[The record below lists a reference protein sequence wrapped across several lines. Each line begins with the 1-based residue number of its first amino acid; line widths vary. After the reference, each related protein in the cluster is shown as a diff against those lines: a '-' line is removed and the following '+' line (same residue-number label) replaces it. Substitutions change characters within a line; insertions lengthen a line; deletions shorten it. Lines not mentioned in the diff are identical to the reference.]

1 MSKFSKMLGQ
11 QFANPH
17 GFVGWVCCRI
27 MNIINRQMY
36 RSVVKGL
43 EAGDSDTILDVGYG
57 NGYLLRQLDK
67 KFGCNLYGI
76 EVSSDAEKL
85 TVKRN
90 KKSVIIGRMR
100 LLQADCCD
108 MPFDEQTF
116 EFITSVNTIY
126 FWQDTEK
133 GLSEIARVLKPNG
146 KFYNVVYSREWLQK
160 LAYTKE
166 GFKFFDQQD
175 YIDLGK
181 KAGFVKVEIVDIKK
195 NKNFLVVFTK

>member
-1 MSKFSKMLGQ
+1 MSTFSKMIGQ

-17 GFVGWVCCRI
+17 GFIGWVCCKI
-27 MNIINRQMY
+27 MNVINRQMY
-36 RSVVKGL
+36 RSVVRGL
-43 EAGDSDTILDVGYG
+43 EADNGAIILDVGYG

-76 EVSSDAEKL
+76 EVSFDAEKL
-85 TVKRN
+85 AVKRN
-90 KKSVIIGRMR
+90 KKSVETGRIR
-100 LLQADCCD
+100 LMQADCCD

-116 EFITSVNTIY
+116 DFITSVNTIY

-133 GLSEIARVLKPNG
+133 GLSEIAWVLKRGG
-146 KFYNVVYSREWLQK
+146 KFYNAVYSREWLQK

-166 GFKFFDQQD
+166 GFKFFSQQD

-181 KAGFVKVEIVDIKK
+181 KAGFAKVEIVDIKK
-195 NKNFLVVFTK
+195 NKNFLVIFTK

>member
-1 MSKFSKMLGQ
+1 MIGQ

-17 GFVGWVCCRI
+17 GFVGWVCCKI
-27 MNIINRQMY
+27 MNVVNRQMY
-36 RSVVKGL
+36 RCVVKGIK
-43 EAGDSDTILDVGYG
+43 ADDSATILDVGYG
-57 NGYLLRQLDK
+57 NGYLLKQLDK

-85 TVKRN
+85 TAKRN
-90 KKSVIIGRMR
+90 KRGVDAGRIR

-108 MPFDEQTF
+108 MPFNEQTF
-116 EFITSVNTIY
+116 DFVTTVNTIY

-133 GLSEIARVLKPNG
+133 GLSEIARVLKSGG
-146 KFYNVVYSREWLQK
+146 KFYNAVYSREWLQK

-175 YIDLGK
+175 YIDLGI
-181 KAGFVKVEIVDIKK
+181 KAGFAKVEIVGIKN
-195 NKNFLVVFTK
+195 NKNFIVVFTK

>member
-1 MSKFSKMLGQ
+1 
-11 QFANPH
+11 
-17 GFVGWVCCRI
+17 
-27 MNIINRQMY
+27 MY
-36 RSVVKGL
+36 RSVVK
-43 EAGDSDTILDVGYG
+43 AIKADDSATILDVGYG
-57 NGYLLRQLDK
+57 NGYLLKQLEK

-85 TVKRN
+85 ATKRN
-90 KKSVIIGRMR
+90 KKGVAVGKIR

-116 EFITSVNTIY
+116 DFITTVNTIY

-133 GLSEIARVLKPNG
+133 GLSEIARVLKPDG
-146 KFYNVVYSREWLQK
+146 KFYNAVYSREWLQK

-175 YIDLGK
+175 YISLGRN
-181 KAGFVKVEIVDIKK
+181 AGFAKVEIVDIKK
-195 NKNFLVVFTK
+195 SKNFLVVFTK

>member
-1 MSKFSKMLGQ
+1 MSKFSKMIGQ

-27 MNIINRQMY
+27 MNVINRQMY
-36 RSVVKGL
+36 RSVVREL
-43 EAGDSDTILDVGYG
+43 EADDGATILDVGYG

-85 TVKRN
+85 AVKRN
-90 KKSVIIGRMR
+90 KKSVETGRIQLM
-100 LLQADCCD
+100 QADCCG
-108 MPFDEQTF
+108 MPFDKQTF
-116 EFITSVNTIY
+116 DFITSVNTIY

-133 GLSEIARVLKPNG
+133 GLSEIARVLKLDG
-146 KFYNVVYSREWLQK
+146 KFYNAVYSREWLQK

-166 GFKFFDQQD
+166 GFKFFTQQD
-175 YIDLGK
+175 YIDFGK
-181 KAGFVKVEIVDIKK
+181 KAGLAKVEIVDIKK

>member
-1 MSKFSKMLGQ
+1 MSKFSKMIGK

-27 MNIINRQMY
+27 MNVINRKMY

-43 EAGDSDTILDVGYG
+43 DADNSATILDVGYG

-67 KFGCNLYGI
+67 KFCCNLYGI

-85 TVKRN
+85 ALKRN
-90 KKSVIIGRMR
+90 KKSVDIGRIR
-100 LLQADCCD
+100 LLQSDCCD
-108 MPFDEQTF
+108 MPFYEQTF
-116 EFITSVNTIY
+116 DFITSVNTIY

-133 GLSEIARVLKPNG
+133 GLSEIARVLKPYG
-146 KFYNVVYSREWLQK
+146 KFYNAVYSREWLQK

-175 YIDLGK
+175 YIELGR
-181 KAGFVKVEIVDIKK
+181 KAGFAKVEIVDIKK

>member
-1 MSKFSKMLGQ
+1 MSKFPKMIGQ

-17 GFVGWVCCRI
+17 GFVGWVCCKI
-27 MNIINRQMY
+27 MNVINRQMY
-36 RSVVKGL
+36 RNVVK
-43 EAGDSDTILDVGYG
+43 EINANDSATILDVGYG
-57 NGYLLRQLDK
+57 NGYLLKQLDK

-85 TVKRN
+85 ATMRN
-90 KKSVIIGRMR
+90 KKGVYLGRIR
-100 LLQADCCD
+100 LMQADCCD

-116 EFITSVNTIY
+116 DFITTVNTIY

-133 GLSEIARVLKPNG
+133 GLSEIARVLKNDG
-146 KFYNVVYSREWLQK
+146 KFYNAVYSREWLQK

-175 YIDLGK
+175 YIDLGRN
-181 KAGFVKVEIVDIKK
+181 AGFAKVEIVDIKK
-195 NKNFLVVFTK
+195 SKNFLIVFTK